1 MTIKLLKANVT
12 REKEIFL
19 EIKSFFYKLN
29 SMKSHTKRDRNRE
42 MLIESSINSLVSQ
55 LKIINNSIPEL
66 LENIGQEKA
75 KQNTKEEKPVQTKL
89 DDEEVKIEP
98 TENSSITEN
107 KSFLSPKIPKN
118 KQEGFFDVE
127 KLPEQNIAPII
138 KKEKDKSAG
147 ENSNYYIIL
156 SNKFFKQFSENLIK
170 KGYFSTINYELR
182 KITAP
187 YILKSYISMLFLT
200 TALAFLLGILFFVPI
215 WLIFSSLQAAFMVL
229 FFLPSAAFLLM
240 YAYPS
245 SQRKSLEKNIN
256 QELPFVA
263 IYLAAIA
270 TSGIE
275 PSKIFDVLERT
286 KDYPATRRE
295 IKKLLNYI
303 NFYGFDLVSAL
314 KTCSR
319 NCPSEKLSQ
328 LFNGL
333 SATITSGGELSDFLS
348 KHADTLL
355 FDYKL
360 EREKYTRTVETLMN
374 IYISVV
380 IAAPMILMMVMIL
393 IGMTDAG
400 GAITPGILTLLTISF
415 VAIVNVAFMM
425 VLNSKQPKF

>member
-1 MTIKLLKANVT
+1 MTLQILKANII
-12 REKEIFL
+12 REREIFL
-19 EIKSFFYKLN
+19 EIKSFFYKLD
-29 SMKSHTKRDRNRE
+29 SMKADTNRDRNME
-42 MLIESSINSLVSQ
+42 MLLESSINSLVGQ
-55 LKIINNSIPEL
+55 LKIINNSISEL
-66 LENIGQEKA
+66 LEDIGQEKI
-75 KQNTKEEKPVQTKL
+75 KQISKEEKPAQIKSRETEKSQKPKSGGNIINDKL
-89 DDEEVKIEP
+89 FPSKQ
-98 TENSSITEN
+98 
-107 KSFLSPKIPKN
+107 KS
-118 KQEGFFDVE
+118 D
-127 KLPEQNIAPII
+127 
-138 KKEKDKSAG
+138 
-147 ENSNYYIIL
+147 YYIVL

-170 KGYFSTINYELR
+170 KGYFSNINYELR

-200 TALAFLLGILFFVPI
+200 TALAFALGILLFVPL
-215 WLIFSSLQAAFMVL
+215 WLLFSINISFLSL
-229 FFLPSAAFLLM
+229 FLLPTLAFFMM
-240 YAYPS
+240 YTYPS
-245 SQRKSLEKNIN
+245 SQRKSFEKNIN

-286 KDYPATRRE
+286 NDYPATRRE

-303 NFYGFDLVSAL
+303 NFYGFDLVTAL

-328 LFNGL
+328 LFNGV
-333 SATITSGGELSDFLS
+333 SSTITSGGELSDFLS

-360 EREKYTRTVETLMN
+360 EREKYTKTVETIMN

-400 GAITPGILTLLTISF
+400 GAVTPNMLTFLTIGF
-415 VAIVNVAFMM
+415 VAIVNVVFMI

>member
-1 MTIKLLKANVT
+1 MTLKLLRANAK
-12 REKEIFL
+12 REKEILL

-29 SMKSHTKRDRNRE
+29 SMKSFRERDRNRE
-42 MLIESSINSLVSQ
+42 MLLESSINSLVGQ
-55 LKIINNSIPEL
+55 LKIINDSIPTL
-66 LENIGQEKA
+66 LGGIAGK
-75 KQNTKEEKPVQTKL
+75 TEEKIVQIKYL
-89 DDEEVKIEP
+89 DAEDKK
-98 TENSSITEN
+98 SSV
-107 KSFLSPKIPKN
+107 F
-118 KQEGFFDVE
+118 VE
-127 KLPEQNIAPII
+127 
-138 KKEKDKSAG
+138 EKDKKNFIKNINLEKS
-147 ENSNYYIIL
+147 SKPKIIEDIKNQKMVLSKEKSDYFIVL
-156 SNKFFKQFSENLIK
+156 SNKFFKPLSENLIK
-170 KGYFSTINYELR
+170 KGYFSATNYELR
-182 KITAP
+182 KITSP

-200 TALAFLLGILFFVPI
+200 TAIALLFGILLFVPI
-215 WLIFSSLQAAFMVL
+215 WLISSSIKVSFLVL
-229 FFLPSAAFLLM
+229 FSLPLTAFFLM
-240 YAYPS
+240 YTYPS
-245 SQRKSLEKNIN
+245 SQRKSLEKSIN
-256 QELPFVA
+256 QELPFVV

-286 KDYPATRRE
+286 NDYPVTRRE

-360 EREKYTRTVETLMN
+360 EREKYTRTVETIMN

-393 IGMTDAG
+393 ISMTDSG
-400 GAITPGILTLLTISF
+400 GAITPNVLTLLTIGF
-415 VAIVNVAFMM
+415 VAIVNVIFMM

>member
-1 MTIKLLKANVT
+1 MTLKILKANVK
-12 REKEIFL
+12 REKEILL
-19 EIKSFFYKLN
+19 EIKNFFYKLQ
-29 SMKSHTKRDRNRE
+29 SMKMHPKRDTSTE
-42 MLIESSINSLVSQ
+42 MLLESSINSLVGQ

-66 LENIGQEKA
+66 LENIGEKKA
-75 KQNTKEEKPVQTKL
+75 KQISKEEKPAQISFEQKPAPVIKN
-89 DDEEVKIEP
+89 EK
-98 TENSSITEN
+98 N
-107 KSFLSPKIPKN
+107 KSV
-118 KQEGFFDVE
+118 G
-127 KLPEQNIAPII
+127 A
-138 KKEKDKSAG
+138 
-147 ENSNYYIIL
+147 NSNYYILL
-156 SNKFFKQFSENLIK
+156 SNKFFKQFSEDLIK
-170 KGYFSTINYELR
+170 KGYFSPINYELR
-182 KITAP
+182 KITSP
-187 YILKSYISMLFLT
+187 YILKSYISMMFLT
-200 TALAFLLGILFFVPI
+200 TALAFLMGILLFVPL
-215 WLIFSSLQAAFMVL
+215 WLLFSINISFLSLFLLPITA
-229 FFLPSAAFLLM
+229 FFLM
-240 YAYPS
+240 YTYPS

-275 PSKIFDVLERT
+275 PSKIFEVLERT
-286 KDYPATRRE
+286 EDYPATRRE

-400 GAITPGILTLLTISF
+400 GAITPNILTLLTIGF
-415 VAIVNVAFMM
+415 VAIVNVVFMII
-425 VLNSKQPKF
+425 LNSKQPKF

>member
-1 MTIKLLKANVT
+1 MTLKLLKANVK

-19 EIKSFFYKLN
+19 EIKNFFYKLK
-29 SMKSHTKRDRNRE
+29 SMRAHNKSDKSKE
-42 MLIESSINSLVSQ
+42 MLLERSISSLVGQ
-55 LKIINNSIPEL
+55 LKIINNSIPLL
-66 LENIGQEKA
+66 LEKITGE
-75 KQNTKEEKPVQTKL
+75 TEEKNKKDL
-89 DDEEVKIEP
+89 IKI
-98 TENSSITEN
+98 SQ
-107 KSFLSPKIPKN
+107 N
-118 KQEGFFDVE
+118 KQEEFSDIE
-127 KLPEQNIAPII
+127 KPSKPKTNESAKNEEIVLS
-138 KKEKDKSAG
+138 KEKSD
-147 ENSNYYIIL
+147 YYIVL
-156 SNKFFKQFSENLIK
+156 SNKFFKKFSESLIK
-170 KGYFSTINYELR
+170 KGYFSTINFELR
-182 KITAP
+182 KITSP
-187 YILKSYISMLFLT
+187 YILKSYVSMLLLT
-200 TALAFLLGILFFVPI
+200 TAISFLLGILFFVPI
-215 WLIFSSLQAAFMVL
+215 WLIFSSLQAAILVL
-229 FFLPSAAFLLM
+229 FFLPLASFFLM
-240 YAYPS
+240 YNYPS
-245 SQRKSLEKNIN
+245 SQRKSLEKSIN

-275 PSKIFDVLERT
+275 PSKIFNVLERT

-360 EREKYTRTVETLMN
+360 EREKYTRTVETIMN

-400 GAITPGILTLLTISF
+400 GAITPGMLTLLTIGF
-415 VAIVNVAFMM
+415 VAIVNVVFLI
-425 VLNSKQPKF
+425 VLNLKQPKF

>member
-1 MTIKLLKANVT
+1 MTLKILKANVI
-12 REKEIFL
+12 REREIFL
-19 EIKSFFYKLN
+19 EIKNFFYKLD
-29 SMKSHTKRDRNRE
+29 SMKANTNQDKSME
-42 MLIESSINSLVSQ
+42 MLLESSINSLVGQ
-55 LKIINNSIPEL
+55 LKIVNNSIPEL
-66 LENIGQEKA
+66 LETIGQEKI
-75 KQNTKEEKPVQTKL
+75 KPPLREEKSVQIKSK
-89 DDEEVKIEP
+89 EIEKIQKP
-98 TENSSITEN
+98 KSIEN
-107 KSFLSPKIPKN
+107 PKN
-118 KQEGFFDVE
+118 E
-127 KLPEQNIAPII
+127 KLSLGKP
-138 KKEKDKSAG
+138 
-147 ENSNYYIIL
+147 NSNYYIIL
-156 SNKFFKQFSENLIK
+156 SNKFFKPFSENLIK
-170 KGYFSTINYELR
+170 KGYFSAINYELR
-182 KITAP
+182 KITSP
-187 YILKSYISMLFLT
+187 YILKSYISMMFLT
-200 TALAFLLGILFFVPI
+200 TVLAFALGILLFVPL
-215 WLIFSSLQAAFMVL
+215 WLLFSVNVSLL
-229 FFLPSAAFLLM
+229 SLFLLPIIAFFMM
-240 YAYPS
+240 YNYPS
-245 SQRKSLEKNIN
+245 SQRKSLEKSIN

-286 KDYPATRRE
+286 KDYPATKRE

-333 SATITSGGELSDFLS
+333 SSTITSGGELSDFLS

-360 EREKYTRTVETLMN
+360 EREKYTKTVETIMN

-400 GAITPGILTLLTISF
+400 GAITPGILTILTIGF
-415 VAIVNVAFMM
+415 VAIVNVVFII

>member
-1 MTIKLLKANVT
+1 MTLKLLKSNIT
-12 REKEIFL
+12 REKEIFR
-19 EIKSFFYKLN
+19 EIKSFFYNLN
-29 SMKSHTKRDRNRE
+29 SMKADTRRDRNKE
-42 MLIESSINSLVSQ
+42 ILLESSINSLVGQ
-55 LKIINNSIPEL
+55 LKIINNSIPEIL
-66 LENIGQEKA
+66 DNIGQKKI
-75 KQNTKEEKPVQTKL
+75 KQISKEEKFAQIKL
-89 DDEEVKIEP
+89 GDKESK
-98 TENSSITEN
+98 
-107 KSFLSPKIPKN
+107 KGSPEIN
-118 KQEGFFDVE
+118 LNVE
-127 KLPEQNIAPII
+127 RLPEQKITSDINNEKIVLS
-138 KKEKDKSAG
+138 KEKSD
-147 ENSNYYIIL
+147 YYIIL
-156 SNKFFKQFSENLIK
+156 SNKFFKPFSENLIK
-170 KGYFSTINYELR
+170 RGYFSNINYELR
-182 KITAP
+182 KITSP
-187 YILKSYISMLFLT
+187 YILKSYISMMFLT
-200 TALAFLLGILFFVPI
+200 IALAFLLGILFFVPI
-215 WLIFSSLQAAFMVL
+215 WLLFSSLKVSFLVL
-229 FFLPSAAFLLM
+229 LILPLIAFFLM
-240 YAYPS
+240 YTYPS
-245 SQRKSLEKNIN
+245 SQRKSLEKSIN

-286 KDYPATRRE
+286 KDYPVTRRE

-303 NFYGFDLVSAL
+303 HFYGFDLVSAL

-400 GAITPGILTLLTISF
+400 GAITPNVLTLLTIGF
-415 VAIVNVAFMM
+415 VAIVNVIFMM